1 MAKYSFELKLK
12 NGVICQ
18 KKLYLDP
25 FMDLYNNEI
34 LSYRVSE
41 RPNAVAVA
49 LTKTLIFLFSSKIKK
64 LEPLYI
70 KVSSLKIGFTPH
82 CLPAKG

>member
-1 MAKYSFELKLK
+1 LCVIEVSRNTYFETDT
-12 NGVICQ
+12 NGIIRQ

-41 RPNAVAVA
+41 RPNAVAVMDG
-49 LTKTLIFLFSSKIKK
+49 
-64 LEPLYI
+64 LEEVF
-70 KVSSLKIGFTPH
+70 KSLKIAHFEEHSIQIKVGH
-82 CLPAKG
+82 IK